1 MLENIFISSSKGWQN
16 NDFYFPS
23 KQRRSINPS
32 PTSPNVVIISSINSA
47 KQQSWW
53 RNNVIIMGLKYFS
66 NQSEMVKCLM
76 IVTLVPKVIIII
88 IRWKTFVYLLTHETW
103 RQQYAMK
110 NLDCPYKDCI
120 FYCIDIDA
128 RRTFNELLN
137 IFNLPP
143 LKLVSNYRSYQIFQI
158 IVSFVSLS
166 EWILLKL
173 QTRDKRGG
181 AARSAKSM
189 IWIDYLKV
197 QDRVSKVIASFF

>member
-1 MLENIFISSSKGWQN
+1 MSYDRNACPKGN
-16 NDFYFPS
+16 YYNYTMKNF
-23 KQRRSINPS
+23 
-32 PTSPNVVIISSINSA
+32 
-47 KQQSWW
+47 
-53 RNNVIIMGLKYFS
+53 
-66 NQSEMVKCLM
+66 CL
-76 IVTLVPKVIIII
+76 LVNTGKI
-88 IRWKTFVYLLTHETW
+88 ETW
-103 RQQYAMK
+103 RQQYAMR
-110 NLDCPYKDCI
+110 NFDCSHKDCI

-137 IFNLPP
+137 IVNLPP